1 MMKYLKF
8 FENYDFN
15 DLLAINL
22 SNNKIKDL
30 INTRFL
36 NSEFK
41 TVYGATNYPEID
53 VAETII
59 ERRKDNKVPYLQI
72 GIGLE
77 SLFEFEK
84 SPKGLEELKKH
95 LLGDKIL
102 KPKKNV
108 DDKNKNRI
116 FPSLTIDI
124 LLTIHNQQLF
134 CMIDGDFTLFVG
146 DFPLI
151 NHSIEKRKYVKFN
164 TDVEML
170 LIDVLNN
177 LNIYT
182 IYEIQELNRN

>member
-1 MMKYLKF
+1 MKYLKF

-30 INTRFL
+30 IDNRFL
-36 NSEFK
+36 NEEFK
-41 TVYGATNYPEID
+41 SVYDATNYPEINI
-53 VAETII
+53 EEIII
-59 ERRKDNKVPYLQI
+59 ERKKDNKIPYLQI

-77 SLFEFEK
+77 TFFEFEK

-95 LLGDKIL
+95 LLGGKIL
-102 KPKKNV
+102 KPKKNLE
-108 DDKNKNRI
+108 DKNKNRI

-124 LLTIHNQQLF
+124 LLTIHNEQLF
-134 CMIDGDFTLFVG
+134 CIIDGDFTLFVG

-151 NHSIEKRKYVKFN
+151 NHSVEKKKYVKFN

-182 IYEIQELNRN
+182 IYKIQELNKN